1 MSGHSRWSTIRHKKG
16 AADAKRGKVFTKI
29 IKEITTAARIGGG
42 DPNGNPRLRKAIDL
56 AKMNNMPSDNI
67 DRAVKKGT
75 GELEGVVYE
84 EVTYEG
90 YGPEGVAV
98 LVETM
103 TDNRKRTVS
112 DIRHLFTRF
121 NGNLGENG
129 CVSWMFESTGLV
141 SVGKEAT
148 TEENLMDIVADTGAN
163 DIREEDD
170 HFEVVM
176 PIEKFEA
183 TLSAIKNVGISVVS
197 AEITR
202 IPQSTVK
209 LEGRSAETMLKLYS
223 QLEDHEDVQHV
234 YSNFDISDEILE
246 NFSG

>member
-1 MSGHSRWSTIRHKKG
+1 MSGHSKWSTIRHKKG
-16 AADAKRGKVFTKI
+16 AADAKRGKIFTKL

-42 DPNGNPRLRKAIDL
+42 DPGGNPRLRKAIDT

-67 DRAVKKGT
+67 DRAIKKGT

-84 EVTYEG
+84 ELTYEG
-90 YGPEGVAV
+90 YGPEGVAI

-103 TDNRKRTVS
+103 TDNKNRTVS
-112 DIRHLFTRF
+112 DIRHLFTKY

-141 SVGKEAT
+141 TVGKQAA
-148 TEENLMDIVADTGAN
+148 TEEKLMDIALEAGAD
-163 DIREEDD
+163 DIREESD
-170 HFEVVM
+170 HYEVFTLVD
-176 PIEKFEA
+176 KFEA
-183 TLSAIKNVGISVVS
+183 TLNAIQNVGIEVTS

-209 LEGRSAETMLKLYS
+209 LDGKSAETMLKLYS
-223 QLEDHEDVQHV
+223 QLDDHEDVQNV

-246 NFSG
+246 NFTG